1 LLCRLRLWLLLF
13 LLLLLL
19 LLLLF
24 LFCEVMSD
32 STTGRRA
39 NDAMM
44 ASHVPCY
51 APYNGTLDATFRL
64 GTVRAAQEH
73 KTHQGC
79 GKRLHLHCHTLRH
92 TFTPS
97 LRPQI
102 GLYTPQ
108 EHRSSSKVAEFF
120 TSRSRA
126 VPAAPAAVTLGLAWL
141 AV

>member
-13 LLLLLL
+13 LLLLL

-64 GTVRAAQEH
+64 GTVRAYQEH

-97 LRPQI
+97 FRPQI
-102 GLYTPQ
+102 GLYTLKNTAVLPKLQ
-108 EHRSSSKVAEFF
+108 NSLP
-120 TSRSRA
+120 RA
-126 VPAAPAAVTLGLAWL
+126 AAPSLPRRLP
-141 AV
+141 